1 VTRGTRRSLL
11 AAAGIVVLTGVLAS
25 CSLFAAPTE
34 ETPLRAD
41 GEALSDWGPLPERTV
56 AGTVAGREAEDTT
69 MRLADGDIPPTNR
82 WYSGLVFGDE
92 PTAVYPYPL
101 AFRATDSTFTL
112 ELPPVSVTATT
123 IAASAGAG
131 LVIGTEGTAF
141 AATRHDPVSVTLGY
155 RDDTGPVGDVTIAE
169 GWPVVGFVAARDTT
183 LTAPAPLVPAG
194 DGIWS
199 VEADDQ
205 TYGVLARDATATGPT
220 LRLGVGGTAQWF
232 AVPADSTIGAWADAL
247 GTPIAAVETS
257 FALDDDTAT
266 TTLSYTDDAPTIL
279 VPAPGHQADTS
290 CDLGTFPTAYG
301 TAPACRA
308 TELVQTF
315 PRLTP
320 TASFDLSGID
330 AAGREQIT
338 AALRDDLAATPPLP
352 SDTYGGGKAL
362 ARIGSLGLLAQSLGD
377 GDLAEQAADL
387 LWSEMA
393 EWMDPAGCEEREE
406 RCFVYDPT
414 LRTVVGLTPSFGS
427 EEANDHHFHYG
438 YFLSAAAALAA
449 LDPDRIDTMKPV
461 VSALAADIAAGDDEL
476 LPHLRHF
483 DPYRGHSWA
492 SGLAPFADGN
502 NQESTSEAVM
512 AWNALALWADAT
524 GDDALGAQA
533 TWMLSAEAYAARTL
547 WLEPDLSGIPGADA
561 FAHQMVSLTWG
572 GKRDYATWFSAEPSA
587 ILGIQ
592 LIPVSPIG
600 YAYLG
605 ENPERVRRNT
615 AEAGGPDAFTGALGD
630 YVLAYS
636 ALGGAD
642 AARTASDALARLP
655 DSAIDPGNARSL
667 LLAWLAALPE

>member
-1 VTRGTRRSLL
+1 MTRGSRRGLL
-11 AAAGIVVLTGVLAS
+11 AAAGVVVLACVLAS
-25 CSLFAAPTE
+25 CSLFT
-34 ETPLRAD
+34 TPSEDTPARTD
-41 GEALSDWGPLPERTV
+41 GEGLSDWGPLPERAV
-56 AGTVAGREAEDTT
+56 SDNKAGSEDAT
-69 MRLADGDIPPTNR
+69 MRLAEGEVPPTNR

-101 AFRATDSTFTL
+101 AFRATGSSFTL
-112 ELPPVSVTATT
+112 ELPKVAITPTT

-131 LVIGTEGTAF
+131 LVIGTEGTSF
-141 AATRHDPVSVTLGY
+141 AATRTDPVSVTLGY
-155 RDDTGPVGDVTIAE
+155 RDDSGPVGEVTIAE
-169 GWPVVGFVAARDTT
+169 GWPVVGFVAARETI
-183 LTAPAPLVPAG
+183 LTAPTPFVPEG
-194 DGIWS
+194 DGMWS
-199 VEADDQ
+199 VTAEGRA
-205 TYGVLARDATATGPT
+205 YAVLARDAEASGST
-220 LRLGVGGTAQWF
+220 LRLSADGTAQWF
-232 AVPADSTIGAWADAL
+232 AVPEDSTIEAWADAL
-247 GTPIAAVETS
+247 GEPIAAVETS
-257 FALDDDTAT
+257 FALEGETAT
-266 TTLSYTDDAPTIL
+266 TVLTYSDVAPTIL
-279 VPAPGHQADTS
+279 VPAPGHDADPS
-290 CDLGTFPTAYG
+290 CDLGTFATAYG
-301 TAPACRA
+301 TATACRA
-308 TELVQTF
+308 AELTQSV

-320 TASFDLSGID
+320 TASFDLAD
-330 AAGREQIT
+330 ADATSREQIT
-338 AALRDDLAATPPLP
+338 RALRDDLTATPALP

-377 GDLAEQAADL
+377 EDLADQAADL

-393 EWMDPAGCEEREE
+393 EWMDPAGCDRREA
-406 RCFVYDPT
+406 RCFIYDPT

-438 YFLSAAAALAA
+438 YFLSAAAALAV
-449 LDPDRIDTMKPV
+449 LDPDRIETMRPV
-461 VSALAADIAAGDDEL
+461 ISALAADIAAGDDET

-492 SGLAPFADGN
+492 SGLASFADGN

-512 AWNALALWADAT
+512 AWNSLALWAEEV
-524 GDDALGAQA
+524 GDDALGEQA

-547 WLEPDLSGIPGADA
+547 WLEPDLAGIPGADG
-561 FAHQMVSLTWG
+561 FAHGMFSLTWG

-600 YAYLG
+600 YSYLG
-605 ENPERVRRNT
+605 ADPDHVRQNT
-615 AEAGGPDAFTGALGD
+615 AEAGGADAFTGALGD

-642 AARTASDALARLP
+642 AARTAADALAALP